1 MTHRE
6 LLENALLDAFSLLD
20 DEERGDFNQAFQAA
34 PPHIQAQIR
43 REQTRLSQLDALLPD
58 VAPPA
63 ALRARVIE
71 AVRAAIAERQ
81 AAQAQTA
88 LRLHDPDT
96 IARLPAVTHRRKVAA
111 VWRAIALGCAA
122 ASVALGVTAVHL
134 QGVLT
139 EMRGQEDQL
148 VSAIRKNFGP
158 DYVIDA
164 LVDPATRRVS
174 LTSMDSTQPQ
184 EQQPEAAL
192 WMHPDWRTAKLFGI
206 NLPATTGSQYKLV
219 VLDEHDRPVRTI
231 SEFTFTG
238 GLLNE
243 EIPMT
248 VAIEADRLA
257 IISGAQDDTDSV
269 LLGIPD
275 MVESH

>member
-20 DEERGDFNQAFQAA
+20 DDEREAFNQAFHAA
-34 PPHIQAQIR
+34 PPHIQAQVR
-43 REQTRLSQLDALLPD
+43 REQTRLAQMDCLLPE
-58 VAPPA
+58 VSPPA
-63 ALRARVIE
+63 ALRARVLE
-71 AVRAAIAERQ
+71 AVRAAVAGRQ
-81 AAQAQTA
+81 LAQAEAA

-96 IARLPAVTHRRKVAA
+96 ISRLPAVTHRRKVAA
-111 VWRAIALGCAA
+111 VWRAFALGCAA
-122 ASVALGVTAVHL
+122 AAVALGVTAVHL

-139 EMRGQEDQL
+139 EMRGQEDTL
-148 VSAIRKNFGP
+148 LTAIRDNFGP

-164 LVDPATRRVS
+164 LVDPATQRVT
-174 LTSMDSTQPQ
+174 LTSADGSLEHQA
-184 EQQPEAAL
+184 EAAL

-206 NLPATTGSQYKLV
+206 NLPATAGSQYKLV
-219 VLDEHDRPVRTI
+219 ILDENDKPVRTI

-248 VAIEADRLA
+248 VAIDAARLA
-257 IISGAQDDTDSV
+257 IVSGGEAQGDSL
-269 LLGIPD
+269 LLGVPGL
-275 MVESH
+275 VETH